1 MEQTPVTQIV
11 AVPRWLNQKQA
22 AKYAGCAVNTFKTHL
37 VATGKVRTHILD
49 FGPRYDRNEIDK
61 VIKEAN

>member
-22 AKYAGCAVNTFKTHL
+22 AEYAGGSLNTFKRHL
-37 VATGKVRTHILD
+37 VATGKVKTYLTD
-49 FGPRYDRNEIDK
+49 FGPRYDREQIDRA
-61 VIKEAN
+61 IKEWV